1 MTKKMN
7 IAIDGPAGAGK
18 STVAKMV
25 GEKLAYLYIDTG
37 AMYRALTY
45 VALEKGIDIEDG
57 ASLRTLLDSIVI
69 SLKATAKGLEVY
81 VNERNVT
88 EEVRFGSVTK
98 AVSTV
103 AKHPEVRI
111 EMLNQ
116 QRTLAKAGGT
126 VMDGRD
132 IGTEV
137 LPDAEV
143 KVFLTATV
151 EERAKRRYDEII
163 AKGQQANLQQLMQEI
178 ATRDELDMS
187 RSVAPLKKAKDA
199 IEIDSTH
206 LSIDEVAERIFQ
218 LVQMKEKENG
228 DL

>member
-18 STVAKMV
+18 STVAKLV
-25 GEKLAYLYIDTG
+25 GEKLGYLYIDTG

-45 VALEKGIDIEDG
+45 IALVENIDIENG
-57 ASLRTLLDSIVI
+57 QSLRTLLDSIVI
-69 SLKATAKGLEVY
+69 SLKATDHGLEVF
-81 VNERNVT
+81 VNETNVT
-88 EEVRFGSVTK
+88 EDIRSEAVTK

-103 AKHPEVRI
+103 AKHSEVRI

-116 QRTLAKAGGT
+116 QRALAKAGGT

-137 LPDAEV
+137 LPDAQV

-151 EERAKRRYDEII
+151 EKRAERRYNEII
-163 AKGQQANLQQLMQEI
+163 AKGQSANLNQLMQEI
-178 ATRDELDMS
+178 ADRDEKDMN
-187 RSVAPLKKAKDA
+187 RSIAPLKKATDA

-206 LSIDEVAERIFQ
+206 LSIQEVAEQIFQ
-218 LVQMKEKENG
+218 FVRKKENENG
-228 DL
+228 SL

>member
-1 MTKKMN
+1 MN

-25 GEKLAYLYIDTG
+25 GEKLGYLYIDTG

-45 VALEKGIDIEDG
+45 VALKKSVNIEDG
-57 ASLRTLLDSIVI
+57 QSLRALLDTINI
-69 SLKATAKGLEVY
+69 SLKATENGLEVS
-81 VNERNVT
+81 VDDHNIS
-88 EEVRFGSVTK
+88 EEVRSESVTK

-103 AKHPEVRI
+103 AKHPEVRV

-116 QRTLAKAGGT
+116 QRALAKLGGT

-151 EERAKRRYDEII
+151 EERAKRRYDEMI
-163 AKGQQANLQQLMQEI
+163 AKGQSANLQQLMREI
-178 ATRDELDMS
+178 AERDEKDMN
-187 RSVAPLKKAKDA
+187 RSIAPLMKADDA
-199 IEIDSTH
+199 IEIDSTQ
-206 LSIDEVAERIFQ
+206 LTISEVAEQIFH
-218 LVQMKEKENG
+218 LVRKKENKNG
-228 DL
+228 SL